1 MPFELPYPLQF
12 HGIIST
18 IGPMDILDI
27 FIVAVILYK
36 VYVMLQDTR
45 AITLVKGILVLL
57 GVTMVCSWLEL
68 HVISWLLQKAVTLLF
83 VALPIVFQPEL
94 RRALEHLGQGKF
106 LGPSVLLDDEEAQS
120 VVREL
125 AKAVKVMS
133 ANKTGALIVI
143 ERNMGLNDISATGIQ
158 IDGLIT
164 ADFLLNVF
172 IPNTPLHDGAAIIE
186 NGRIKDILPRPTGE
200 SERMIEEFMLTANQ
214 AAATL
219 AMEQELPFIYRVHEQ
234 PPVIKINL
242 LHDLL
247 TRLNLPAQRLLENP
261 QPKDFSDILEGV
273 RGTELEPAING
284 QLLRTMSKA
293 IYSEKNIGHFGLV
306 LDNYAHFTSPIRRY
320 PDLAIHRI
328 LSSYLAGSPKEK
340 LKKRYGSFVPAAS
353 KNASQMEQN
362 AMNIERDCEDCYKAE
377 YMSGFIGQSFTGRI
391 TGVTS
396 FGFFVELENSVEG
409 LVSIN
414 DLPVG
419 DYQLEEGIELKDSLS
434 GNFYRIGQS
443 QQVTVASVDVSA
455 GQVNFTLA

>member
-1 MPFELPYPLQF
+1 
-12 HGIIST
+12 
-18 IGPMDILDI
+18 I

-172 IPNTPLHDGAAIIE
+172 IPNTPLHDGAAIVRGKRLIAAGCLLPLTENRSLSTELGTRHRAAIGLSEQCDALVVVVSEETGTISVAE
-186 NGRIKDILPRPTGE
+186 NGR
-200 SERMIEEFMLTANQ
+200 M
-214 AAATL
+214 
-219 AMEQELPFIYRVHEQ
+219 
-234 PPVIKINL
+234 
-242 LHDLL
+242 
-247 TRLNLPAQRLLENP
+247 
-261 QPKDFSDILEGV
+261 V
-273 RGTELEPAING
+273 RHLDTEKL
-284 QLLRTMSKA
+284 
-293 IYSEKNIGHFGLV
+293 KNILWP
-306 LDNYAHFTSPIRRY
+306 AFTSPQK
-320 PDLAIHRI
+320 
-328 LSSYLAGSPKEK
+328 G
-340 LKKRYGSFVPAAS
+340 
-353 KNASQMEQN
+353 
-362 AMNIERDCEDCYKAE
+362 
-377 YMSGFIGQSFTGRI
+377 
-391 TGVTS
+391 
-396 FGFFVELENSVEG
+396 
-409 LVSIN
+409 
-414 DLPVG
+414 
-419 DYQLEEGIELKDSLS
+419 LKDLIR
-434 GNFYRIGQS
+434 NWRKKK
-443 QQVTVASVDVSA
+443 
-455 GQVNFTLA
+455 